1 MTYFNQKIRF
11 NMAVQEFAVHILLAG
26 SIRIGRMTLRL
37 ERNVIPLHQEP
48 IMGRDIRFERMIAV
62 PWLIISQVAVCI
74 LSKCVDKYRCFP
86 TKLIPT

>member
-1 MTYFNQKIRF
+1 MT
-11 NMAVQEFAVHILLAG
+11 VQEFAVHILLAG

-62 PWLIISQVAVCI
+62 CPLPRRNCCMH
-74 LSKCVDKYRCFP
+74 LSKIRYQINRCFP